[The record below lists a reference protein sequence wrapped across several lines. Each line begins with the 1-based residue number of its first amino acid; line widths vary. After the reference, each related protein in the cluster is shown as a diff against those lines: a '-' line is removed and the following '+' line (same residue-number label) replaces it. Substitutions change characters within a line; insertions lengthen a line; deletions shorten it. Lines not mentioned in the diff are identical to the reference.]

1 MLYEYKGKCKFLLSV
16 NVVLT
21 ILSVVQYCYISFYYS
36 ANSVTEAIALTL
48 RITGK

>member
-1 MLYEYKGKCKFLLSV
+1 MNIKVSVSFYLCV

>member
-1 MLYEYKGKCKFLLSV
+1 MNIKVSVSFYLCV

-36 ANSVTEAIALTL
+36 ANSVTEAIELTL
-48 RITGK
+48 RIMAK

>member
-1 MLYEYKGKCKFLLSV
+1 MNIKVSVSFYVCV

-36 ANSVTEAIALTL
+36 ANSVTKATDLTL